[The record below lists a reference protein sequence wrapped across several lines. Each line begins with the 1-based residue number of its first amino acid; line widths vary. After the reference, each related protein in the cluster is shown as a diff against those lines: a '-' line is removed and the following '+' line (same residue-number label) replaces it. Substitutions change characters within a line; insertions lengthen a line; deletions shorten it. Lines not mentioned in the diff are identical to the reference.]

1 MKKYYN
7 KLVRDNIPNI
17 IEKSGK
23 RANYKYCEDEDFYKM
38 LLSEKIIEEAIE
50 LSEAI
55 RNDDFDA
62 VIEELVDIRDLWRTI
77 SDVYCILYEEMYYA
91 SDKKHEEKGVFDKKI
106 FLESVEDI
114 ENVEEKKK

>member
-23 RANYKYCEDEDFYKM
+23 KANYKYCEDGDFYEM

-55 RNDDFDA
+55 RNDDRDA
-62 VIEELVDIRDLWRTI
+62 IIEELVDIRDIWSSI
-77 SDVYCILYEEMYYA
+77 FDNYCIFHQDIYDA
-91 SDKKHEEKGVFDKKI
+91 SEKKHLEKGGFFKRI
-106 FLESVEDI
+106 FLESVEEN
-114 ENVEEKKK
+114 ENV

>member
-7 KLVRDNIPNI
+7 KLVRDKIPEI

-23 RANYKYCEDEDFYKM
+23 KANYKYCEDKDFYKM
-38 LLSEKIIEEAIE
+38 LLSGKIIEEAIE

-62 VIEELVDIRDLWRTI
+62 IIEELVDIRDICTTI
-77 SDVYCILYEEMYYA
+77 INHYCILYEEMYYA
-91 SDKKHEEKGVFDKKI
+91 SDKKHDEKGVFDKKI
-106 FLESVEDI
+106 FLESVE
-114 ENVEEKKK
+114 ELWKF